1 MDFMKRMFP
10 VCYDGYLKANE
21 EKTVYNK
28 PGWKPVDNSTTHH
41 ELLRVCPKPWRYQDA
56 GVSDTVP
63 KWGQFSFYPGGGF
76 VADLGYENATGLRI
90 IENLKTHGWLDRQTR
105 AVIVEFSAYN
115 PSVNVLGIATYF
127 YEVEASGYSAPFTR
141 IDVLSLYSTESA
153 PQQFYSICVL
163 LFIVFV
169 LLYLG
174 REGYKLYKLGSQY
187 FKSFWNWI
195 EIFQVF
201 FSVLAVIMYMVKSDR
216 VTSAV
221 RKLQDNIYANISFQ
235 EAIVWL
241 ESENAVLGILTF
253 IVTAKLLRLIR
264 FNQHV
269 AEFSKTLQTSARLL
283 SSFVVVLLIFFV
295 AFLHFGI
302 LIFGKG
308 SEFYSSV
315 LQATYFQLELTLGR
329 VKARP
334 INDLAEANDTFGRIF
349 AALLLLNLTILSM
362 NFFIALMN
370 EALHEAKNAIK
381 ENELYELVDEYD
393 WKSTQESKVLFDAIS
408 NGIHRMK
415 ANETSAKPSET
426 EIKTPEL
433 NSRNSTAIN
442 FDLISQTIKNARKQR
457 IQTSGNENPS
467 NKRRKS
473 FFDKISNIIGYL
485 KHANYDDHNNDT
497 KERKVRFRNDVIKSQ
512 LRRLRKTKKDLF
524 KYLDGIVQGYSEEEE
539 KFYLLCLELGV
550 YNSTGSMT
558 NVTGTVNESFA

>member
-1 MDFMKRMFP
+1 MDFMKIMFP
-10 VCYDGYLKANE
+10 VCYDGYSEANE
-21 EKTVYNK
+21 EKTAYNK
-28 PGWKPVDNSTTHH
+28 PGWKPVDNSTTHN
-41 ELLRVCPKPWRYQDA
+41 ELLRLCPKPWRYQDA

-76 VADLGYENATGLRI
+76 VADLGYENATGFSI
-90 IENLKTHGWLDRQTR
+90 IENLRSNEWLDRQTR
-105 AVIVEFSAYN
+105 AVIVEFSAFN

-127 YEVEASGYSAPFTR
+127 YQVETSGYSAPFTR
-141 IDVLSLYSTESA
+141 IDVISLYSTESA
-153 PQQFYSICVL
+153 SQQFYSICVL

-174 REGYKLYKLGSQY
+174 RECYKLYRLGSRY
-187 FKSFWNWI
+187 FKSFWNWV

-201 FSVLAVIMYMVKSDR
+201 CSVLAVIMYMVKSDR

-221 RKLQDNIYANISFQ
+221 RKLQDNLYANVSFQ
-235 EAIVWL
+235 EPIAWL
-241 ESENAVLGILTF
+241 ESENTVLGILTF

-269 AEFSKTLQTSARLL
+269 AEFSKTLKTSARLL

-315 LQATYFQLELTLGR
+315 LKATYFQLELTLGR

-349 AALLLLNLTILSM
+349 AALLLLNLTILAM

-370 EALHEAKNAIK
+370 DALLEAKNATK

-415 ANETSAKPSET
+415 VNETSAKSET

-433 NSRNSTAIN
+433 NPRNSTAVN
-442 FDLISQTIKNARKQR
+442 FDLISQTIKNARKQS
-457 IQTSGNENPS
+457 IQTTGNEKPS
-467 NKRRKS
+467 NTRRKS
-473 FFDKISNIIGYL
+473 FFDKVSNIVGYL
-485 KHANYDDHNNDT
+485 KQANYDDHNNNR

-512 LRRLRKTKKDLF
+512 LRKLQKTKKYLF
-524 KYLDGIVQGYSEEEE
+524 KYLDSIVQGYSEEEE

-550 YNSTGSMT
+550 YKSTDSMT